1 MLHCACVCVRI
12 GLKFGIVIEWWRV
25 LTSRLRIIAAN
36 VGQRADNGQLS
47 SAVLFVLLVEMA
59 MASEKSLANLFV
71 IQLFQNGSKFD
82 RHIIS
87 ASRYFKMCI
96 PSLWSWMEG
105 GRNWPSCRWRDRLSG
120 RVSEHRHPAGRVR
133 WAGDCEVRTA
143 NGATESLREA

>member
-1 MLHCACVCVRI
+1 MHWACVCKDRFEI
-12 GLKFGIVIEWWRV
+12 WDSNRMMAI

-87 ASRYFKMCI
+87 ASLF
-96 PSLWSWMEG
+96 
-105 GRNWPSCRWRDRLSG
+105 
-120 RVSEHRHPAGRVR
+120 
-133 WAGDCEVRTA
+133 
-143 NGATESLREA
+143 